1 MYVDPFDW
9 YFEFTRVFIGFR
21 HSRQTR
27 KHKSC
32 ILCPIFG
39 QSRFPGNSKIP
50 DPVNIFIVFPIP
62 APYFGQIPN
71 PENTL
76 PDPHISL
83 FNLRYGKLAIV
94 SLFYYISKAKNQ
106 PCRRTYSSVKQINK
120 NSDYFR
126 FNLQL
131 TIRNNLKFKVAS
143 SSPCMRNDQRGPHLQ
158 NFSKTFSISTP
169 KESLATNRN

>member
-1 MYVDPFDW
+1 MTRNTTTKYWGNLNSFTAKRIQFRFHLYYSNISRKRRKWFGYCNLDNQDLS
-9 YFEFTRVFIGFR
+9 YFRDG
-21 HSRQTR
+21 
-27 KHKSC
+27 
-32 ILCPIFG
+32 
-39 QSRFPGNSKIP
+39 
-50 DPVNIFIVFPIP
+50 
-62 APYFGQIPN
+62 
-71 PENTL
+71 
-76 PDPHISL
+76 HISL

-131 TIRNNLKFKVAS
+131 TIRNNLKFNVAS

-169 KESLATNRN
+169 KESLATNRP

>member
-1 MYVDPFDW
+1 MSPS
-9 YFEFTRVFIGFR
+9 FR
-21 HSRQTR
+21 D
-27 KHKSC
+27 
-32 ILCPIFG
+32 G
-39 QSRFPGNSKIP
+39 
-50 DPVNIFIVFPIP
+50 
-62 APYFGQIPN
+62 
-71 PENTL
+71 
-76 PDPHISL
+76 HISL

-131 TIRNNLKFKVAS
+131 TIRNNLKFKVVS
-143 SSPCMRNDQRGPHLQ
+143 SSPCMRNDQPGPHLP

-169 KESLATNRN
+169 KESLATNRNQEATKALNLPPKTYHFVKRQGESHSVNHRVEVENTRREGLKYAACISRDGYT